1 MNIFI
6 TGIAGFLG
14 SNLSNHFNNLGYE
27 TFGVGH
33 RSSSSKK
40 EKELSMKYWIDGD
53 ITKKSILELDN
64 KYDIV
69 DFADDL
75 STATMVGGGAAL
87 AYKIARNPKLILE
100 LPKNVQAGVRAAP
113 RCAGD

>member
-1 MNIFI
+1 MKKILI
-6 TGIAGFLG
+6 TGAKGFLG

-64 KYDIV
+64 KYDVIK
-69 DFADDL
+69 
-75 STATMVGGGAAL
+75 T
-87 AYKIARNPKLILE
+87 ICN
-100 LPKNVQAGVRAAP
+100 
-113 RCAGD
+113 